1 MVKSYKIKVN
11 SLIIEEVYH
20 ILMKL
25 GYEPYRE
32 VEFYKEVEAN
42 AFYAEPDRY
51 GLFPRNGKK
60 GYPVIEYD
68 NNESMEFYNSCENVE
83 ITLDQLREMVKFKC

>member
-20 ILMKL
+20 LLMKL

-51 GLFPRNGKK
+51 GLFSMNSKK
-60 GYPVIEYD
+60 GHPVIEYD
-68 NNESMEFYNSCENVE
+68 NGEDMSFYNSCENVE